1 MSALILSR
9 RLKEFAL
16 SSHQSRKLS
25 KREKSPSK
33 LEESTASRTRT
44 NSEQDCRSRI
54 KQLKDELATE
64 RRGLDEL
71 CQKKNKIRQRNFYL
85 NRRLRIMSR
94 ESFQTKELEEA
105 EKLCQAC
112 DDWQTSIDMY
122 SYETEL
128 IGVKIMNLQ
137 AEIRQMMDRNDITPS
152 LVEHI
157 SEW

>member
-1 MSALILSR
+1 MSALILNR
-9 RLKEFAL
+9 RLKDFAL
-16 SSHQSRKLS
+16 SSHQSRQLS
-25 KREKSPSK
+25 KREKNPSK
-33 LEESTASRTRT
+33 SEEATASRTRR

-71 CQKKNKIRQRNFYL
+71 CQKKDKIRQRNFYL

-94 ESFQTKELEEA
+94 ESFQTKELEEV
-105 EKLCQAC
+105 EKLSQAC

-128 IGVKIMNLQ
+128 IGVKTMNLQ
-137 AEIRQMMDRNDITPS
+137 SEIRQMLDRIDIPPS
-152 LVEHI
+152 LVENKY
-157 SEW
+157 EW